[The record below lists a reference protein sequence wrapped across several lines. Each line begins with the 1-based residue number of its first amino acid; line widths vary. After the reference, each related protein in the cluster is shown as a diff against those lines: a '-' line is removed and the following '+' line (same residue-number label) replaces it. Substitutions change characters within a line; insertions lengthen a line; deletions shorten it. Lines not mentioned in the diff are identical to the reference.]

1 MLHNIR
7 YQNIHGPVAG
17 VTIDLTREEF
27 LVIYRAMVESFNLS
41 SPHAQLLNELAKVN
55 V

>member
-7 YQNIHGPVAG
+7 YRKIYGPVDG
-17 VTIDLTREEF
+17 VTMDLTREEF
-27 LVIYRAMVESFNLS
+27 LIIYRAMVESDNLS
-41 SPHAQLLNELAKVN
+41 SPHHKLVHELAKVN